1 MSNNYERHHACTN
14 QVCHLHRRH
23 WTFQQLFGLASRSH
37 HHPGSR
43 LMASPAGLVSRLA
56 CLLEST
62 KPHYVKVYTWIPHN
76 VHTEPAP
83 RKMPMSGLLG
93 PSDGERGV
101 MNGESSSLARIEKR
115 CRPRLVTELEP
126 CVSCEE
132 GNIWDCVAVS
142 PR

>member
-1 MSNNYERHHACTN
+1 
-14 QVCHLHRRH
+14 
-23 WTFQQLFGLASRSH
+23 
-37 HHPGSR
+37 
-43 LMASPAGLVSRLA
+43 
-56 CLLEST
+56 
-62 KPHYVKVYTWIPHN
+62 
-76 VHTEPAP
+76 
-83 RKMPMSGLLG
+83 MSGLLG

-142 PR
+142 PKESIRFEPAGHSDCVPLTFAALPIRFLLA